1 MQKLLKWTDCGKAQ
15 ALLRQIDRQ
24 IFFYLFADDR
34 KGLKV
39 VTFLAV
45 NFCFGDLGMTENN
58 NIKVKDQ

>member
-1 MQKLLKWTDCGKAQ
+1 MGRLWKSLGIIKID
-15 ALLRQIDRQ
+15 RQIDRQ